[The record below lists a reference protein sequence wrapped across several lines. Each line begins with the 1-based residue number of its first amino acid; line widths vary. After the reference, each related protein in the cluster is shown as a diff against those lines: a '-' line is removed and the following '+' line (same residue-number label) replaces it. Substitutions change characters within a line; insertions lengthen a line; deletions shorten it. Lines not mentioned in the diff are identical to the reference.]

1 MSETTDRQRQMFSL
15 IEECHQGT
23 LTRKE
28 FCKHHS
34 ISSNCFYYWQK
45 KYCGQDQPKDI
56 PAGFI
61 RIGTRRKGHDR
72 WPVAGQGIVLTY
84 PNGVSLQLPA
94 NTSLNVIGSL
104 IRLA

>member
-1 MSETTDRQRQMFSL
+1 MSDTTDRQRPMFSL
-15 IEECHQGT
+15 LEECHQST

-45 KYCGQDQPKDI
+45 KYRGQDPSKDV

-61 RIGTRRKGHDR
+61 RIGTHNGQGR
-72 WPVAGQGIVLTY
+72 WQVAGQPIMLIY

-94 NTSLNVIGSL
+94 NTPLTVIGSL
-104 IRLA
+104 LRLV